1 MCVVHYVSMEL
12 LLVLVFPLRRSSY
25 QHTAN
30 LVSSRFLWW
39 VFFSDFVAVI
49 EEIQHVVLGR
59 TSERKENILYFVFQQ
74 SLSTICSVSV

>member
-12 LLVLVFPLRRSSY
+12 LLVLVLPLRRPSC

-30 LVSSRFLWW
+30 LVSSRILWW

-49 EEIQHVVLGR
+49 DEIQHVVLER
-59 TSERKENILYFVFQQ
+59 TSERKENILYFVFR
-74 SLSTICSVSV
+74 TILVNNL